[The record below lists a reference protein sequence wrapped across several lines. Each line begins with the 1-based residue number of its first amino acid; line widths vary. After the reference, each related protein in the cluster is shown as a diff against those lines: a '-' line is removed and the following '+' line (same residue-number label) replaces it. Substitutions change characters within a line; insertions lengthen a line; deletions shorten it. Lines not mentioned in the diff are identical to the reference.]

1 MIALA
6 LLCLLVAAALVA
18 FVLLASASGTV
29 AFTFFAGT
37 VQMRPIWVFVAGAVA
52 MFLVLTGLDFCRRGT
67 RRKVAQ
73 RREIKRLR
81 QVEQTTST
89 PPGDG
94 H

>member
-6 LLCLLVAAALVA
+6 LVCLLLAAALVI
-18 FVLLASASGTV
+18 FVLLAAGTGTV

-37 VQMRPIWVFVAGAVA
+37 VQVRPIWLFAAGALA
-52 MFLVLTGLDFCRRGT
+52 MFLVLTGLDFFRRGT

-81 QVEQTTST
+81 QVEQTST
-89 PPGDG
+89 TPADDG
-94 H
+94 R